1 MQRGMIPRLNHF
13 PDTPCIYACI
23 DPPNPPQLIG
33 IYHIYIYMAVP
44 WVVSGFVLYIVQS
57 GSFVT
62 SLRLVDCLV
71 ADCGSELER
80 SYRVEL
86 APQAG

>member
-1 MQRGMIPRLNHF
+1 
-13 PDTPCIYACI
+13 
-23 DPPNPPQLIG
+23 
-33 IYHIYIYMAVP
+33 MAVP